1 MKVTYEIENGKM
13 GKVMTDAYWVKKF
26 DENGNEIYFKDNDG
40 YEEWYDSNG
49 NMNHSRCNNGYEY
62 WAEYDSKGKE
72 IHTWDTDGYEW
83 FCDDYKARK
92 AC

>member
-13 GKVMTDAYWVKKF
+13 VKVMTDAYWVKKF
-26 DENGNEIYFKDNDG
+26 DENGNESYFKDNDG

-83 FCDDYKARK
+83 FCDDYEARK